1 VTCNHEAPS
10 VEAASNRWSGK
21 VRFVGVA
28 WYGDDSSF
36 GNFITQHGLT
46 FPQVSD
52 DDGNVFSRFGVPAQP
67 ALVVISPDGE
77 VQQLFGAVDQALL
90 DDVLTRATT

>member
-10 VEAASNRWSGK
+10 VEAASERWAGK

-28 WYGDDSSF
+28 WYGDESSF
-36 GNFITQHGLT
+36 QGFITKHGLT

-52 DDGNVFSRFGVPAQP
+52 DAGDVFARFGVPAQP
-67 ALVVISPDGE
+67 ALVVVSPDGK
-77 VQQLFGAVDQALL
+77 VQQLFGAVDEALL
-90 DDVLTRATT
+90 DDVLTRAST